1 MLTKSKR
8 NNGKFAKGTSG
19 NLSGRPPG
27 SRNKATL
34 LMEELLEGEA
44 EQLTRK
50 VIELGKAGNIHALQL
65 CLDRLTPPCR
75 DRLVYFELPPM
86 RSVDDI
92 SLGVTSIIAAV
103 SEGKVTPQE
112 GEVLSRI
119 LAEHANA
126 LQTRD
131 IERRME
137 AVEAKL
143 KQATAPAQGNA
154 PTIQSSS
161 SLNNATSTSEDR
173 GNG

>member
-1 MLTKSKR
+1 
-8 NNGKFAKGTSG
+8 
-19 NLSGRPPG
+19 
-27 SRNKATL
+27 
-34 LMEELLEGEA
+34 
-44 EQLTRK
+44 
-50 VIELGKAGNIHALQL
+50 
-65 CLDRLTPPCR
+65 
-75 DRLVYFELPPM
+75 M